1 LSAIGLNSGAD
12 IEKGAHASFLS
23 SHNVDKENINMTTLS
38 YSVTQPALRS
48 PIEEWQ
54 PHGKQSESTTEWWYL
69 TALVHDTAGNPYFLV
84 WCPFHFTGEKAS
96 PASAGLP
103 RDKRATAALVGFT
116 DYRNNFRIGHFP
128 AAVVNEADTWNPDTR
143 AVRFVAGEYSSQWSY
158 RDNTMHLTV
167 VSPQLSYD
175 LRLTGVEQVMY
186 AEDKLG
192 IKGFIQEGAQDDRS
206 YYYSLPRVE
215 IVGRIT
221 YTGNGGVR
229 HQIDVTGQGWVD
241 RQWGDFLTK
250 SWEWSSLRFS
260 NGARVNL
267 YNFADGYQVA
277 TYQKADGSTQWLD
290 SFVVRQNGYLRT
302 PKQGV
307 WLSWGWSYEFPIEV
321 EGSRHY
327 TLEPFS
333 KLDVFEN
340 PSNIFFEG
348 PSRLIN
354 EETGEMVGVAVTES
368 MDVRIMQNGP
378 YAGNQH

>member
-1 LSAIGLNSGAD
+1 
-12 IEKGAHASFLS
+12 
-23 SHNVDKENINMTTLS
+23 MTTLS
-38 YSVTQPALRS
+38 YSVTEPALRS
-48 PIEEWQ
+48 PVEEWQ

-69 TALVHDTAGNPYFLV
+69 TALVHDAAGNPYFLV

-103 RDKRATAALVGFT
+103 RDQRATAALAGFT

-128 AAVVNEADTWNPDTR
+128 AAVVNEADTWNPTTN
-143 AVRFVAGEYSSQWSY
+143 AVRFVSGEYSSEWSY
-158 RDNTMHLTV
+158 RDKTMKLTV
-167 VSPQLSYD
+167 ASPQLSYD
-175 LRLTGVEQVMY
+175 LRLTGAEQVMY
-186 AEDKLG
+186 AEDKLS
-192 IKGFIQEGAQDDRS
+192 IKGFIQEGAQEDRS

-215 IVGRIT
+215 IVGRVT
-221 YTGNGGVR
+221 YAGNGGVR

-250 SWEWSSLRFS
+250 SWEWSSMRFS

-267 YNFADGYQVA
+267 YNFANDYQVA
-277 TYQKADGSTQWLD
+277 TYQKADGSTQRLD
-290 SFVVRQNGYLRT
+290 SFIVRQNGYLRT
-302 PKQGV
+302 PERGV
-307 WLSWGWSYEFPIEV
+307 WLSWGWSYEFPVEV

-354 EETGEMVGVAVTES
+354 DDTGQTVGVAVTES
-368 MDVRIMQNGP
+368 MDVRIMQNAP
-378 YAGNQH
+378 YAANQH